1 MEQQL
6 EHQDSY
12 VRIRK
17 QPWYT
22 WLTWLVW
29 AGLLVFLIQNA
40 LGSAAEMEPRAA
52 MIFWVSTGVVFLA
65 GIVIAFVRAN
75 R

>member
-1 MEQQL
+1 MEQQV
-6 EHQDSY
+6 ERQTDFI
-12 VRIRK
+12 RIQK
-17 QPWYT
+17 QPWT
-22 WLTWLVW
+22 VWLAWVLW

-40 LGSAAEMEPRAA
+40 LGSAAEMVPRAA